1 MRNLPLWIGGT
12 MLAFLLFVMFAGPH
26 LPFIDKELTPE
37 KHRWNADRT
46 KLTMP
51 PYKPSEKNP
60 LGSDKA
66 GVDNLSKLV
75 VGAKTTVLFVLAV
88 TLVRYLIAVPLGLLA
103 RKQKGFTYSVVT
115 SMNQVF
121 SFLPALFF
129 AALLLSSPW
138 IQYGDYR
145 LLKVI
150 TILALLEVGRAAYV
164 IQQQTY
170 QLSYEPYMEAGTS
183 LGLSNKRLAVGY
195 YWPALLPEVLINFC
209 IDVGKVMLL
218 VGQLGVLSIFLTH
231 DWVEVSQY
239 TMQFLNSSTDWMSL
253 LGEHRKD
260 IMYKKFGFIFFPA
273 LAIMYVIL
281 TFNILG
287 EGLRRYF
294 SRQSR
299 VQIGN

>member
-1 MRNLPLWIGGT
+1 MRNIPLWIGGT

-26 LPFIDKELTPE
+26 LPFVNKELTPE

-51 PYKPSEKNP
+51 PYKPSAINP

-66 GVDNLSKLV
+66 GVDNLSKLI
-75 VGAKTTVLFVLAV
+75 VGAKSTVLFVLAV

-121 SFLPALFF
+121 SYLPALFF
-129 AALLLSSPW
+129 AALLLSNPL

-150 TILALLEVGRAAYV
+150 TILAFIEVFRVAYV
-164 IQQQTY
+164 IQQQTH
-170 QLSYEPYMEAGTS
+170 QISYEPYMEAGAS

-195 YWPALLPEVLINFC
+195 YMPALLPELIINFC

-231 DWVEVSQY
+231 DWVEVEVY
-239 TMQFLNSSTDWMSL
+239 TKKFINTSTDWMSL
-253 LGEHRKD
+253 LGAHRKD
-260 IMYKKFGFIFFPA
+260 IYHNKFGFVFFPA

-287 EGLRRYF
+287 EGFRRYF
-294 SRQSR
+294 SRRSNAK
-299 VQIGN
+299 V